1 MRILVITV
9 GSRGDVQPYVA
20 LGKGLQSAGHDVTLA
35 TCARFRSFVTDQ
47 GLAYGELSD
56 DILQLLDSASG
67 RAAMEDTTGLLGAV
81 RTNIRLARQAN
92 PINRRLLTDAWAAAR
107 QAEPDL
113 VVYHPKVLA
122 GPHIAER
129 LGVPVVL
136 ALPVPVAVP
145 TGDFPLVGLPELPLG
160 RWYNRLT
167 YRLAGAGYRMYDGM
181 VNTFRRDALGLP
193 KTRGAA
199 LTTRLPDGR
208 PIPVLH
214 GISEHVL
221 PRPADWPGHAHLT
234 GYWFLDDAARWQ
246 PPAALVDFIEAGDPP
261 VYVGFGS
268 MAGRDPRRL
277 TRLVG
282 EALRRAGVRGIVATG
297 WGGLAATEPSGTESS
312 DTIWH
317 LTQAPHDWLF
327 PRMSAVVHHGGAGTT
342 AAALRAGKPSV
353 ICPFLLDQFVW
364 GRQVFALGAGSAP
377 IPQRKLTAQRL
388 ATAIRAVTTDA
399 DIQAAAAKLGRSLAS
414 EDGVANAVGRIDALL
429 GPTG

>member
-1 MRILVITV
+1 MRVLVVTV

-20 LGKGLQSAGHDVTLA
+20 LGKGLQAAGHDVTLA
-35 TCARFRSFVTDQ
+35 TCARFRTVVVDH
-47 GLAYGELSD
+47 GLAYGQLSD
-56 DILQLLDSASG
+56 DILQLLDSAAG
-67 RAAMEDTTGLLGAV
+67 RAAMEDTAGVFGSIKT
-81 RTNIRLARQAN
+81 TIRLARQAS
-92 PINRRLLTDAWAAAR
+92 PINRGLLADVWAAAK
-107 QAEPDL
+107 QAKPDAI
-113 VVYHPKVLA
+113 VYHPKALA
-122 GPHIAER
+122 GPHVAEK

-136 ALPVPVAVP
+136 ALPVPVSVP
-145 TGDFPLVGLPELPLG
+145 TGDFPLVGLPALPLG
-160 RWYNRLT
+160 RGYNRLT

-181 VNTFRRDALGLP
+181 VNAFRREALGLAR
-193 KTRGAA
+193 TSGAA

-221 PRPADWPGHAHLT
+221 PRPTDWPAHVHLT
-234 GYWFLDDAARWQ
+234 GYWFLDGADRWQ

-277 TRLVG
+277 TRVVG
-282 EALRRAGVRGIVATG
+282 EALRLAGVRGIVATG
-297 WGGLAATEPSGTESS
+297 WGGLEMVEQS

-327 PRMSAVVHHGGAGTT
+327 PRVSAVVHHGGAGTT

-353 ICPFLLDQFVW
+353 ICPFMLDQFVW
-364 GRQVFALGAGSAP
+364 GRRVFALGAGSAP

-388 ATAIRAVTTDA
+388 ATAIREVTTNA
-399 DIQAAAAKLGRSLAS
+399 DVQGAAARLGRSLAA
-414 EDGVANAVGRIDALL
+414 EDGVANAVARIDTILDRA
-429 GPTG
+429 G